1 MYKDSHVVVVPAYG
15 KVSRLHKENISKNP
29 HIARICEATRYMV
42 CSPIGSMLYMTNI
55 ENG

>member
-29 HIARICEATRYMV
+29 YIASICEATRYMV